1 MWEKKYLT
9 AANNF
14 LSDGMLTSMV
24 EISTLSSEVRVGL
37 YSNNHKER
45 KEKRIIFPCY
55 MAF

>member
-1 MWEKKYLT
+1 
-9 AANNF
+9 

-55 MAF
+55 MAFWNPVVFQQKAL